1 MSRVAT
7 TKTISWSRLAGWPA
21 EVALFGLALLAYQ
34 GARAVTRGSTPDALA
49 NAHRVFDLET
59 SLGINVEA
67 RLQGALLGTPWLS
80 ALDRVYLLAQ
90 QAILAVGIIYVYRA
104 SRPVYRTLR
113 TTLLAT
119 WLLTLPVYAL
129 FPTAPPRLS
138 GLGLLDTVSAGT
150 PIALGSGSTTFF
162 YNPYAAVPSLH
173 AGFAV
178 ALGIA
183 VALTARSRLLRVA
196 GVLWGPLVIVS
207 TFATGN
213 HFVVDA
219 MAGVAITA
227 VGFGVA
233 LGIGRLRRAAARP
246 DVVPAATPPVRRP
259 FRPALAAGNAM
270 SRVTRAPGRER
281 GPPRRGWHG
290 VDSSHDHGMRD
301 LSGRRACGVT
311 GDPGGHRG
319 GLP

>member
-1 MSRVAT
+1 MRVSRVVT
-7 TKTISWSRLAGWPA
+7 TRTSNGFRLSGWPT
-21 EVALFGLALLAYQ
+21 EMALFGLALLAYEA
-34 GARAVTRGSTPDALA
+34 ARAVTRGSTPDALA
-49 NAHRVFDLET
+49 NAHRVFDLEA
-59 SLGINVEA
+59 SLDINIEA
-67 RLQGALLGTPWLS
+67 GLQDALLGTPWLS
-80 ALDRVYLLAQ
+80 ALDWVYLLAQ
-90 QAILAVGIIYVYRA
+90 QAILAIGIIYVYRA

-119 WLLTLPVYAL
+119 WVLTLPVYAL

-183 VALTARSRLLRVA
+183 VALTARSRLLRLA
-196 GVLWGPLVIVS
+196 GALWGPLVIVS

-233 LGIGRLRRAAARP
+233 LGIGRLRRAASRPGRARP
-246 DVVPAATPPVRRP
+246 PAP
-259 FRPALAAGNAM
+259 
-270 SRVTRAPGRER
+270 
-281 GPPRRGWHG
+281 PPRE
-290 VDSSHDHGMRD
+290 
-301 LSGRRACGVT
+301 
-311 GDPGGHRG
+311 
-319 GLP
+319 

>member
-7 TKTISWSRLAGWPA
+7 TKTISWSRLSGWPA

-80 ALDRVYLLAQ
+80 ALDWVYLLAQ

-138 GLGLLDTVSAGT
+138 GLGMLDTVSAGT

-183 VALTARSRLLRVA
+183 VALVARSRLLRIA
-196 GVLWGPLVIVS
+196 GVIWGPLVILS

-233 LGIGRLRRAAARP
+233 LGIGRLRRAASRP
-246 DVVPAATPPVRRP
+246 ERTPAAAPPARRP
-259 FRPALAAGNAM
+259 LRPALAPAVPATF
-270 SRVTRAPGRER
+270 VTPEPGRER
-281 GPPRRGWHG
+281 GPSRRGWRG
-290 VDSSHDHGMRD
+290 VHFAHDHGMRD
-301 LSGRRACGVT
+301 LSGRDACCVARG
-311 GDPGGHRG
+311 PGGHRG